1 LKDIVSEIIT
11 IGTEITL
18 GKIIDTNSAFISQE
32 LIKIGITTPI
42 KSSVDDN
49 FKRISQLLN
58 HAIKRS
64 NVIITTGGLG
74 PTEDD
79 ITRNVIAEVFNK
91 KLVLHPEI
99 LGHIESFFKT
109 RGYSMTENNK
119 RQAYIPEGAIII
131 PNPIGTAY
139 GFLIEINSYLI
150 FSLPG
155 VPREVRLMVK
165 NFVIPFLEK
174 RFSNFLSFV
183 EIRELNLAGIS
194 ESKIDHL
201 IGDIIRKSENPSIG
215 LQTSDRRIKIRIVA
229 KSHARSEAIE
239 LIKNAER
246 IIIDRVGKHIFSEGD
261 TSLGEVVKKLISIN
275 KLDFLV
281 IDGIKGVLINSLNDI
296 QLGIVISKLEELSL
310 LFPDVKLKPN
320 SFDPKIYGK
329 EITLKMAKRFSKEI
343 VLLVTAESKEKD
355 DKTEKMKVY
364 ITLYFKGE
372 TNFKEYNFQGDPQ
385 QNCERAATLALFLLF
400 KRLRKEFGNSFLNS

>member
-1 LKDIVSEIIT
+1 MD
-11 IGTEITL
+11 
-18 GKIIDTNSAFISQE
+18 
-32 LIKIGITTPI
+32 
-42 KSSVDDN
+42 
-49 FKRISQLLN
+49 
-58 HAIKRS
+58 
-64 NVIITTGGLG
+64 
-74 PTEDD
+74 
-79 ITRNVIAEVFNK
+79 
-91 KLVLHPEI
+91 
-99 LGHIESFFKT
+99 
-109 RGYSMTENNK
+109 
-119 RQAYIPEGAIII
+119 
-131 PNPIGTAY
+131 
-139 GFLIEINSYLI
+139 SYLI

-310 LFPDVKLKPN
+310 LFPDVKLNPN

-385 QNCERAATLALFLLF
+385 QNRERAATLALFLLF